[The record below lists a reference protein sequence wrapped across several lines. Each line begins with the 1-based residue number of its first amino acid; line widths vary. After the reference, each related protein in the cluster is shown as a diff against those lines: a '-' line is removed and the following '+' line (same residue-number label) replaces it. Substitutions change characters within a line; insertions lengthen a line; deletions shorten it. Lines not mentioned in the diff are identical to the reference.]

1 MSLLRSDEP
10 HLIAEAVENAAELD
24 VSSVRSQLYA
34 PDGAHRWPRHR
45 LNEVDLEWRRW
56 RIRRYL
62 NADDD
67 PPGSIKVFERVAVA
81 AGLPPA
87 TVAPAAA
94 ERDGPLTT
102 LTYDEMFPQGP
113 VIAKAMQA
121 RVLRQPAL
129 RETDEQHAAMLLA
142 STQRRADYLKKISG
156 DTYWWMIGDLIS
168 EATRRACVAE
178 AAQLPASA
186 GASYDGGL
194 SPGWDKEHDA
204 LVSKSCNA
212 YLGAGPT
219 LISVHEDPYLVFLI
233 SERMGRRM
241 YPTRCTYLKYRAG
254 DYLGVHTDQPTCEVS
269 LLFTVDGEP
278 GPMRSYFDRANSDP
292 ATLHR
297 WVSDNGHFPGGGQDF
312 VYRPREGFAL
322 TGRAVPHARL
332 PQEDGAFIGALFYSG
347 LI

>member
-1 MSLLRSDEP
+1 MTDSGPEEAQ
-10 HLIAEAVENAAELD
+10 LISEAVRQAGQLD
-24 VSSVRSQLYA
+24 VSSVRQELFA
-34 PDGAHRWPRHR
+34 PDGVHRWPRHR

-56 RIRRYL
+56 RVRRYL

-67 PPGSIKVFERVAVA
+67 PPGSVKLFERVSVA

-87 TVAPAAA
+87 AAA
-94 ERDGPLTT
+94 PVAAEHGGPLTT
-102 LTYDEMFPQGP
+102 LSYDEMFPQGP
-113 VIAKAMQA
+113 LIAKAMKA
-121 RVLRQPAL
+121 RVVRQAAV
-129 RETDEQHAAMLLA
+129 RETDEQHAAMMLA
-142 STQRRADYLKKISG
+142 STRRRTDYRRKLAD

-168 EATRRACVAE
+168 ESTRQACVREIATLPE
-178 AAQLPASA
+178 NVGAA
-186 GASYDGGL
+186 YDGGL

-219 LISVHEDPYLVFLI
+219 LIAIHEDAHLVALI

-241 YPTRCTYLKYRAG
+241 YPTRCTYLQYRAG

-278 GPMRSYFDRANSDP
+278 GPMRSYFDRADSDP
-292 ATLHR
+292 AALHR
-297 WVSDNGHFPGGGQDF
+297 WVHDHGRFPGGGQDF

-322 TGRAVPHARL
+322 TGRIVPHARL
-332 PQEDGAFIGALFYSG
+332 PQTESAFIGALFYSG